1 MKIGSVKSKF
11 IYESLRL
18 NSDFHLSQGVVY
30 DRLIKNNKYD
40 ILGNLASDIF
50 CAGRSKRIYVKKNYG
65 IPYVGNTDVM
75 ATDPSFSCN
84 YASRKFWTE
93 KKGFLEEGL
102 ILTGRVGQNTVGSY
116 SYVNKSLEG
125 FVGSDN
131 VIRIVNNGKVRNGY
145 LFAFLGSKYGYYLSR
160 RHISG
165 NAQPFVTEDMLSE
178 IPIPLISD
186 EIQSITN
193 ELIIKAAKLRDESIN
208 LLNNARLY
216 LLEKTGLRHLDYDDF
231 DYFGGRSGDRVTPI
245 FTTKK
250 PNATSFNAFH
260 YSPKRHQIIES
271 VKKTVNTTRLKDVL
285 NEKSIHSPS
294 AVKVIPVKE
303 GLKFINQREIFNYS
317 FPHQIILNKNISK
330 ENLLIKGDILIAGI
344 GTLGENE
351 VFCRTVYVGDSL
363 KGFLPAGN
371 FIKLQVDNNKIY
383 SGYLYTWLSTD
394 YGFRLLRYTHTGTKQ
409 CILKHDF
416 MGEIP
421 IPLIDDLDM
430 LEIHNLVI
438 KAHEKANEAL
448 ENERKSIDLIEK
460 EIESW
465 Q

>member
-193 ELIIKAAKLRDESIN
+193 ELIIKAAKLRDK
-208 LLNNARLY
+208 LK
-216 LLEKTGLRHLDYDDF
+216 LEK
-231 DYFGGRSGDRVTPI
+231 V
-245 FTTKK
+245 
-250 PNATSFNAFH
+250 
-260 YSPKRHQIIES
+260 
-271 VKKTVNTTRLKDVL
+271 
-285 NEKSIHSPS
+285 
-294 AVKVIPVKE
+294 
-303 GLKFINQREIFNYS
+303 
-317 FPHQIILNKNISK
+317 
-330 ENLLIKGDILIAGI
+330 
-344 GTLGENE
+344 
-351 VFCRTVYVGDSL
+351 
-363 KGFLPAGN
+363 
-371 FIKLQVDNNKIY
+371 
-383 SGYLYTWLSTD
+383 
-394 YGFRLLRYTHTGTKQ
+394 
-409 CILKHDF
+409 
-416 MGEIP
+416 
-421 IPLIDDLDM
+421 
-430 LEIHNLVI
+430 
-438 KAHEKANEAL
+438 
-448 ENERKSIDLIEK
+448 
-460 EIESW
+460 
-465 Q
+465 